1 MRGLSQNEISY
12 TGPTAGFNLRS
23 HFYYKSQYTMS
34 IQFNMTNDSYHS
46 KVDLKFLNSHV
57 SLQILTI

>member
-1 MRGLSQNEISY
+1 ML
-12 TGPTAGFNLRS
+12 
-23 HFYYKSQYTMS
+23 